1 MHFILKFL
9 GLVAAI
15 ILTVY
20 LVPGISIT
28 GGWVNIV
35 LVALVWS
42 VITMVIRPVLRVLT
56 FPLTILT
63 FGLFSLILS
72 ALLFWAMT
80 LVVPGFTVAGFIPAL
95 VGSLVLSIISTLI
108 NMVI

>member
-15 ILTVY
+15 LLTVY

-28 GGWVNIV
+28 GGWVNIF

-42 VITMVIRPVLRVLT
+42 IITMVIRPVLRILT

-63 FGLFSLILS
+63 FGLFSLILT
-72 ALLFWAMT
+72 ALLFWAMI
-80 LVVPGFTVAGFIPAL
+80 LIVPGFTVAGFIPAL
-95 VGSLVLSIISTLI
+95 VGSIVLSLISTLI
-108 NMVI
+108 NMVL